1 MTPRQALPTPS
12 ALTKGGA
19 KPELTDVP
27 GRTVISLQ
35 GAGSPADPGFAASV
49 GALYGVAY
57 GLRFSRKAAGRPVF
71 KVGPLEGEWRAAGG
85 SLREGRP
92 PAPDQWGWT
101 LRIGVPEDVTEEEV
115 AAVVEAVTTKRKGRL
130 EGSPHAR
137 RIELTR
143 VDGARFARVLH
154 VGPYATEP
162 ASFEKIEG
170 LLADEGLR
178 REPWHIEVYLSDPG
192 RTAPEKLKT
201 VLLAKVRSGA
211 ALNR

>member
-1 MTPRQALPTPS
+1 MTLEQSVPTPS
-12 ALTKGGA
+12 ALTKGRT

-71 KVGPLEGEWRAAGG
+71 KVGPLEGEWRAAGDLLPG
-85 SLREGRP
+85 GHL
-92 PAPDQWGWT
+92 PAPDQWRWI
-101 LRIGVPEDVTEEEV
+101 LRIAVPEDVTEDEV

-130 EGSPHAR
+130 EGSPQAR
-137 RIELTR
+137 RIELTP

-162 ASFEKIEG
+162 ASFEKIEA
-170 LLADEGLR
+170 LLAEKGLQ

-201 VLLAKVRSGA
+201 VLLAKVR
-211 ALNR
+211 